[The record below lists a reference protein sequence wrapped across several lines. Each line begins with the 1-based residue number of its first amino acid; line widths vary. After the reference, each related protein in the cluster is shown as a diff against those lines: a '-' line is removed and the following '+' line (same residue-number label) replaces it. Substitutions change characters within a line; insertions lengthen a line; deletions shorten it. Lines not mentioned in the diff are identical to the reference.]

1 MQDWAWEEDF
11 QRFINFGRVF
21 DEPTRRYLVHFLHD
35 KLTEAAPTPQ
45 RPEDSPFVQSPYFQG
60 FIEAVERSVEEEKV
74 RRVTRQSDKLAR
86 QITTDLLDW
95 IKRTD
100 KKIQSS
106 NPYEP
111 EKERFESWSH
121 KPTHL
126 WLENWYV
133 LTNFLQNTYSPE
145 ELDTAFYVEKFKS
158 LLEPTREHIR
168 QSDYDPQAE
177 KKIPFDVLSDELLLE
192 WDALLSAKMLA
203 YALEHIE
210 KEQQAFGSK
219 LNAKVE
225 ELIKLTDLIAPF
237 AMETGQYWDMS
248 ENLWQD
254 TGFEVL
260 EKYAELLRNE
270 KSVREL
276 VDLLGRMR
284 EAEIETEEEEYAEVI
299 VRKEWVTD
307 TSLKAEIGGVYQ
319 SNELH
324 QMLPSEA
331 ALLGEAATESLF
343 LQKYADHGLNAFQYQ
358 GKRLVTSDK
367 VQYSKRQ
374 KQKRK
379 EKGPFILCV
388 DTSGSMHGLPSQ
400 IAKVLSFGLMKM
412 AAQDNRK
419 CYLIS
424 FSIGL
429 KTINLHDISA
439 SMDEIVKFLSMS
451 FDGGT
456 DATPAL
462 SEALKMLKTNDYK
475 EADVLMVSDFVMYNL
490 REDLVR
496 RIQKEQQKETRFHSL
511 AISDQPNTDIL
522 AIFDNNWVYDPE
534 GREVMEQVWSDVRKL
549 RTDETHSQ
557 TKRSQ

>member
-1 MQDWAWEEDF
+1 MQDWEWEEDF
-11 QRFINFGRVF
+11 QRFMDFGRVF
-21 DEPTRRYLVHFLHD
+21 DEPTRRYLVHFLRQ
-35 KLTEAAPTPQ
+35 KLSADQ
-45 RPEDSPFVQSPYFQG
+45 RPAQKPEDSPFVQSPYFDA
-60 FIEAVERSVEEEKV
+60 FIAAVEKSVEEEKI
-74 RRVTRQSDKLAR
+74 RRVTEQSDKLAR
-86 QITTDLLDW
+86 QITADLLSW
-95 IKRTD
+95 IKKTD
-100 KKIQSS
+100 KKIQES
-106 NPYEP
+106 NPYEK
-111 EKERFESWSH
+111 EKERFDAWSH

-126 WLENWYV
+126 WAENWYV
-133 LTNFLQNTYSPE
+133 LTNFLQNTYPPE
-145 ELDTAFYVEKFKS
+145 ELDTAFYAEKFKK
-158 LLEPTREHIR
+158 LLPQTKALLKAP
-168 QSDYDPQAE
+168 DYDPQAE

-192 WDALLSAKMLA
+192 WDALLSSKMLA

-210 KEQQAFGSK
+210 KEQQDFGSK

-225 ELIKLTDLIAPF
+225 ELIKLTELIAPF

-248 ENLWQD
+248 ESLWQE
-254 TGFEVL
+254 TGFDVL
-260 EKYAELLRNE
+260 EKYAELLQNE
-270 KSVREL
+270 KSIREL

-299 VRKEWVTD
+299 VRKEWITD
-307 TSLKAEIGGVYQ
+307 EQLKTEIGGVYQ
-319 SNELH
+319 SNQLS
-324 QMLPSEA
+324 QMLPAEA
-331 ALLGEAATESLF
+331 ALLGDTATEALF
-343 LQKYADHGLNAFQYQ
+343 LKKYADYGLNSFQYQ

-379 EKGPFILCV
+379 EKGPFVLCV
-388 DTSGSMHGLPSQ
+388 DTSGSMHGLPAQ

-462 SEALKMLKTNDYK
+462 SEALRMLQTSDYR

-490 REDLVR
+490 REDLVK
-496 RIQKEQQKETRFHSL
+496 RIEKEQERETKFHSL

-522 AIFDNNWVYDPE
+522 DVFDNNWVYDPE
-534 GREVMEQVWSDVRKL
+534 DRQVIQQVWQDVQQL
-549 RTDETHSQ
+549 R
-557 TKRSQ
+557 